1 MAQSVIIKINATS
14 QQLINFYFFLILVGG
29 EQKKTENS
37 ACYYQGVL
45 GKKCK
50 TVILAEWL
58 FYRTNIWQSYTF
70 SHLMKKNNPKQMVK
84 LETKRN

>member
-50 TVILAEWL
+50 TVILAE
-58 FYRTNIWQSYTF
+58 
-70 SHLMKKNNPKQMVK
+70 
-84 LETKRN
+84 